1 MAVTIDDTL
10 ELPGVNSQGS
20 TVQATIGDLYYL
32 GQRKTFSINDSAG
45 RYTPFDQSGVLTYAN
60 WRGRKIVETDD
71 IGNTIFSGIIK
82 NIRSVNDGVQGRLL
96 IDAEEPMAQV
106 LEWDTLSLDRDAHTG
121 FLVNTEHAPG
131 AQMILIDTGTTD
143 IPELAKITFDGSVS
157 PSYIVTSAI
166 GSPTTTIT
174 LDRGVEFTLTNNM
187 TVQISV
193 PKVTT
198 GANAIKQALLSAGL
212 SSDRIDYSFDEIH
225 TQDAAYQIWL
235 NVDTTDQISLK
246 NYIAKISEMCNLIV
260 ICQPDGLVKLRRG
273 LAYDGELGLN
283 EITASEI
290 LPAYEYSFDEQKIL
304 IGYDL
309 IYLKSDSELGQ
320 ATYDVSSDLITSYGG
335 VKFFQPVAAANG
347 VKDYKFLYYDASSAE
362 YYGRQVVDYYSHA
375 RVTVTMKLKKNYS
388 GTTKAINASIG
399 RQYRLTHNTY
409 NNEPVI
415 VTSFKYDKIQNQY
428 TEITLQL
435 NNNPTP
441 GLS

>member
-1 MAVTIDDTL
+1 MAVIIDDTL
-10 ELPGVNSQGS
+10 ELPGVNSDGS

-32 GQRKTFSINDSAG
+32 GQRKTFAINDSEG
-45 RYTPFDQSGVLTYAN
+45 RYTPFDQSGILTYAN
-60 WRGRKIVETDD
+60 WRGRKIVETDALNN
-71 IGNTIFSGIIK
+71 ILFSGIIK
-82 NIRSVNDGVQGRLL
+82 NIRSVNDGVRGRLF

-106 LEWDTLSLDRDAHTG
+106 LEADALALDRTTHGGFEVDTAHT
-121 FLVNTEHAPG
+121 LG
-131 AQMILIDTGTTD
+131 ANMIIVKTGATD
-143 IPELAKITFDGSVS
+143 IPALAKITFDNSVS
-157 PSYIVTSAI
+157 PSYIVTSAS

-174 LDRGVEFTLTNNM
+174 IDRPLELELADETS
-187 TVQISV
+187 VQVSV

-212 SSDRIDYSFDEIH
+212 DSSRLDASFDIIAAE
-225 TQDAAYQIWL
+225 DAAYLIWI
-235 NVDTTDQISLK
+235 NVDTTDEISVK

-260 ICQPDGLVKLRRG
+260 IVPPFGTVQLRRG

-283 EITASEI
+283 SITASEI
-290 LPAYEYSFDEQKIL
+290 LPAYEYSFDEQKIF

-309 IYLKSDSELGQ
+309 LYLKSETEIGK

-335 VKFFQPVAAANG
+335 VKFFQPIGAANG
-347 VKDYKFLYYDASSAE
+347 VKDYKFLYYDAASAE

-375 RVTVTMKLKKNYS
+375 RVQVQMKLKKNFS
-388 GTTKAINASIG
+388 GTIKPINASIG
-399 RQYRLTHNTY
+399 SQYRLTHNKY
-409 NNEPVI
+409 VNEPVI

-441 GLS
+441 GLT